1 MCIKN
6 VYNCFSA
13 EIWII
18 EEIRPNT
25 NYLSDGVLGVFST
38 GSWRVPTIMITVDS
52 SPIIHVYES
61 SWIFVNRARKKRR
74 VLVARRRGKKCC
86 LTIIRSNIRRRILRV
101 RVTSCVPRPAVLQTS
116 WNVSRKKIQIFPSQI
131 LCWKYWLLARP
142 GLQKWEKKYGRAP
155 RGSLS
160 VRQIDLSSPPRVYF
174 YLFRKEVT
182 PG

>member
-25 NYLSDGVLGVFST
+25 YLSDGVLGVFST

-61 SWIFVNRARKKRR
+61 SWIFVNRARKKEKGTRS
-74 VLVARRRGKKCC
+74 KK
-86 LTIIRSNIRRRILRV
+86 
-101 RVTSCVPRPAVLQTS
+101 
-116 WNVSRKKIQIFPSQI
+116 K
-131 LCWKYWLLARP
+131 
-142 GLQKWEKKYGRAP
+142 G
-155 RGSLS
+155 
-160 VRQIDLSSPPRVYF
+160 
-174 YLFRKEVT
+174 KEVLSHHHSFEYSEKNT
-182 PG
+182 ARSRNVVCT

>member
-1 MCIKN
+1 MCITVFRPKSELSKKF
-6 VYNCFSA
+6 VQTRIICLTEFSA
-13 EIWII
+13 
-18 EEIRPNT
+18 
-25 NYLSDGVLGVFST
+25 FSR
-38 GSWRVPTIMITVDS
+38 RVPDESQRSWSQLTLVQSYTYTSHPEFS
-52 SPIIHVYES
+52 SIVRE
-61 SWIFVNRARKKRR
+61 KKRR

-174 YLFRKEVT
+174 CLFRKEVT